1 MRSRGKVLVV
11 AAMVVLALVG
21 AGCGRSFVLEKDL
34 ISKSQ
39 AFTQDFAARKF
50 ESVLPVLTGDAL
62 ESVKAALPLLQSADV
77 ETKVTDWS
85 GKVDCMSRSKDRA
98 SVEVTYTQ
106 EQTVPGYG
114 TTTTKM
120 DVVYDWKK
128 LAGAWRIYEIKLVQK
143 DEGK

>member
-1 MRSRGKVLVV
+1 LRTRGKASIVI
-11 AAMVVLALVG
+11 AALVLAVAV

-34 ISKSQ
+34 VSKSQ
-39 AFTQDFAARKF
+39 AFTQDFAARKW
-50 ESVLPVLTGDAL
+50 EQVMPVLTGDAL

-85 GKVDCMSRSKDRA
+85 GKVDFMNRSKDRA
-98 SVEVTYTQ
+98 SVELSYIQ

-120 DVVYDWKK
+120 DVVYDWKQ
-128 LAGAWRIYEIKLVQK
+128 LAGAWKIYEIKLVQK

>member
-1 MRSRGKVLVV
+1 MRLRGKVLVA
-11 AAMVVLALVG
+11 AAMVVLAFG
-21 AGCGRSFVLEKDL
+21 SAGCGRSFVLEKDL
-34 ISKSQ
+34 VSRSE
-39 AFTQDFAARKF
+39 AFTQDFTARKF

-77 ETKVTDWS
+77 ETKVTDWN
-85 GKVDCMSRSKDRA
+85 GKVDFMNRSKDRA
-98 SVEVTYTQ
+98 SVELSYIQ
-106 EQTVPGYG
+106 EQTVAGYG